1 MFRTIIPLLMFSLY
15 SSLVLAD
22 SADPYAGFP
31 EPQSN
36 FNAYI
41 HEVEQYLRST
51 QMPQRA
57 GDDVTYNLPYHV
69 AAKSGVPF
77 RGTFLLIHGLND
89 SPYVFSDVKEQLVNR
104 GFDVRAILLPGH
116 GNTPKAQLN
125 MSYKTWLNA
134 ARQHLALL
142 KKQTDGPVYAG
153 GFSLGGVI
161 ATILAYEDKDI
172 EGLVLFSPA
181 FKSQK
186 HHLLRWASLYS
197 RYKPWVFGG
206 MIIEDNPTKYNSIP
220 INGTAQYFKTTQQ
233 LNSLWRFKK
242 LDIPVLIVMSQD
254 DSVVNVE
261 HAISKFNTRFS
272 SAAKHL
278 IVYSN
283 SSDIKPSEFITVKPS
298 AYPELRVLNQS
309 HQSVLMSRS
318 NPLFGEEGS
327 VLVCNGN
334 EWAVF
339 SACLYY
345 RGTHWYGAHTTPSPD
360 GVPVARVTY
369 NPDFNAVFDSFDEVF
384 ATQTTRE

>member
-1 MFRTIIPLLMFSLY
+1 MLRFIILLFTIGLHSLPT
-15 SSLVLAD
+15 LAD
-22 SADPYAGFP
+22 DVDPYAGFP
-31 EPQSN
+31 TPQAN
-36 FNAYI
+36 FDEHIDA
-41 HEVEQYLRST
+41 VEQYLRST

-57 GDDVTYNLPYHV
+57 RSDVKYNLPFHA
-69 AAKSGVPF
+69 AAKPDVPF

-89 SPYVFSDVKEQLVNR
+89 SPYVFSDVKEQLVKR

-116 GNTPKAQLN
+116 GNSPKAQLN
-125 MSYKTWLNA
+125 MSYKTWLSA
-134 ARQHLALL
+134 ARQHLKLL
-142 KKQTDGPVYAG
+142 KQQTDSPIYAG

-161 ATILAYEDKDI
+161 ATILAYEDKAI
-172 EGLVLFSPA
+172 EGLLLFSPA

-220 INGTAQYFKTTQQ
+220 INGTAQYFKTTQK
-233 LNSLWRFKK
+233 LNSLWRFRK
-242 LDIPVLIVMSQD
+242 LDISVLMVLSAD

-261 HAISKFNTRFS
+261 HAISKFNSRFS
-272 SAAKHL
+272 SASKHL

-283 SSDIKPSEFITVKPS
+283 SADTVSNEFITVKPS
-298 AYPELRVLNQS
+298 SYPELRMLNQS
-309 HQSVLMSRS
+309 HQSVLIDRQ
-318 NPLFGEEGS
+318 NPLFGEKGS

-345 RGTHWYGAHTTPSPD
+345 RGAHWYGAHTTPSPD
-360 GVPVARVTY
+360 DVPVARVTY
-369 NPDFNAVFDSFDEVF
+369 NPDFTAVFDSFDKVF
-384 ATQTTRE
+384 AK

>member
-1 MFRTIIPLLMFSLY
+1 MIRFLILLFTLGLLSLPI
-15 SSLVLAD
+15 SAD
-22 SADPYAGFP
+22 DADPYVGFP
-31 EPQSN
+31 APQAN
-36 FNAYI
+36 FDEHIDA
-41 HEVEQYLRST
+41 VEQYLRST

-57 GDDVTYNLPYHV
+57 RSDVKYNLPFH
-69 AAKSGVPF
+69 ASAKPDVPF

-125 MSYKTWLNA
+125 MSYKTWLSA
-134 ARQHLALL
+134 ARQHLKLL
-142 KKQTDGPVYAG
+142 KQQTDSPIYAG

-161 ATILAYEDKDI
+161 ATILAYEDKAI
-172 EGLVLFSPA
+172 EGLLLFSPA

-220 INGTAQYFKTTQQ
+220 INGTAQYFKTTQK
-233 LNSLWRFKK
+233 LNSLWRFRK
-242 LDIPVLIVMSQD
+242 LDIPVLMVLSAD

-261 HAISKFNTRFS
+261 HAISKFNSRFS
-272 SAAKHL
+272 SASKHL

-283 SSDIKPSEFITVKPS
+283 SADTKSSEFITVKPS
-298 AYPELRVLNQS
+298 SYPEIRMLNQS
-309 HQSVLMSRS
+309 HQSVLIGRQ
-318 NPLFGEEGS
+318 NPLFGEKGS

-369 NPDFNAVFDSFDEVF
+369 NPDFAAVFESFDKVF
-384 ATQTTRE
+384 AK